1 MKNKII
7 LLRTGI
13 QLGFTLVELIVTIA
27 VLAILLAIA
36 IPNFQVFIVN
46 GRMTSAANDM
56 MTTLGFARS
65 EAIKRAANI
74 TVCASSSGS
83 ACSGG
88 TWENGWIVLDAGGN
102 VIRVREALEGAATLT
117 GASTIIISAN
127 GRMTSPAVATTLTL
141 NSGVTGID
149 GRQIQIDPS
158 GRARVCKP
166 SC

>member
-1 MKNKII
+1 M
-7 LLRTGI
+7 
-13 QLGFTLVELIVTIA
+13 VTIA

-36 IPNFQVFIVN
+36 IPNFQAFIVN
-46 GRMTSAANDM
+46 GRMTSTANEM
-56 MTTLGFARS
+56 MTTLGYARS
-65 EAIKRAANI
+65 EAVKRAANI
-74 TVCASSSGS
+74 TVCASSSGT

-88 TWENGWIVLDAGGN
+88 TWESGWIVLDAGGT
-102 VIRVREALEGAATLT
+102 VIRAQEALGGAATLT

-127 GRMTSPAVATTLTL
+127 GRMTTPAVATTLTL

-149 GRQIQIDPS
+149 GRQIQIDTS